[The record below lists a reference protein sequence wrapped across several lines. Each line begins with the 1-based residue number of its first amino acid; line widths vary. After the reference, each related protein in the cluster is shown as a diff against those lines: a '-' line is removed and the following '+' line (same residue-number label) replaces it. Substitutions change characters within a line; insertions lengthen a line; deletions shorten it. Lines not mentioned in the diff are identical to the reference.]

1 MSRNL
6 AIKHIRTTKAN
17 LDSMATAGELFEG
30 EIYLITDEN
39 RIAYGLSS
47 STYETL
53 AKQSEI

>member
-1 MSRNL
+1 
-6 AIKHIRTTKAN
+6 
-17 LDSMATAGELFEG
+17 MATAGELFEG